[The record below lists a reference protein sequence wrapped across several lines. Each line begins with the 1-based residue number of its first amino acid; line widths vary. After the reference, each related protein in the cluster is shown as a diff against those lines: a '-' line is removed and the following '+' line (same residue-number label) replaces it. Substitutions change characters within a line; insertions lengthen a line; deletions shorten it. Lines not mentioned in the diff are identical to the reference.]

1 MNHTINEIENN
12 KFMAFFVTKNYRYFI
27 VINDQSAINFVFN
40 EIILK
45 SNSFYFYSISINNN
59 LRIYFYFYSYSVKAI
74 ILPAS

>member
-12 KFMAFFVTKNYRYFI
+12 KFMAFFVTKNYQYFI

-45 SNSFYFYSISINNN
+45 SNSFYFYSISINKNIRN
-59 LRIYFYFYSYSVKAI
+59 IFIFI
-74 ILPAS
+74 PIQ

>member
-45 SNSFYFYSISINNN
+45 SNSFYFYSISINKNIRN
-59 LRIYFYFYSYSVKAI
+59 IFIFI
-74 ILPAS
+74 PIQ